1 MAPEKKRKS
10 AGVRKP
16 ARRRTAT
23 PQVEA
28 PSLYRISKFIESIL
42 DFRQL
47 LRRIME
53 ESETLVGAEASSIL
67 VYDEETKEFF
77 FEVALGEKGEKVKEV
92 RLKLGRGIAGKAA
105 MEKKTI
111 NVADVRKSDL
121 WDATAD
127 ATSGFKTGSLLAVP
141 MFWRGHLVGVIEVLN
156 KKGGG
161 VFTEEDS
168 RTMEIIAT
176 QAALCIQNARL
187 FEENLRAARMA
198 AIGRVIVELAHDV
211 KNILQGFESGITL
224 LDLGLQQKALPMIQK
239 GSTILQKSK
248 VRISSLVMNM
258 LTYSREK
265 KPSFRLCDVNEVVE
279 SVASLMEA
287 RSKEAGILLE
297 RDLAGNVKEAR
308 IDPDGIYRVVLNL
321 VSNALEALEK
331 TEGKITLRTRRNA
344 RKKKLEIDV
353 EDNGPGIPE
362 EKVTKVFDLFYTSK
376 GKGTGLGLAV
386 CRKIVEAH
394 GGEIKVDSKQGK
406 GTTFKISL
414 PVD

>member
-1 MAPEKKRKS
+1 MALKKNRRLTNVHG
-10 AGVRKP
+10 AV
-16 ARRRTAT
+16 RRRTGS
-23 PQVEA
+23 PQA
-28 PSLYRISKFIESIL
+28 QSPSLYRISKFIESIL

-47 LRRIME
+47 LQRIME

-67 VYDEETKEFF
+67 VYDEKAKEFF
-77 FEVALGEKGEKVKEV
+77 FEVALGEKGKEVKEV
-92 RLKLGRGIAGKAA
+92 RLKLDQGIAGKAA

-111 NVADVRKSDL
+111 NIPDVRKSDL

-127 ATSGFKTGSLLAVP
+127 ATSGFKTKSLMAVP
-141 MFWRGHLVGVIEVLN
+141 MFWQGKLVGVIEVLN
-156 KKGGG
+156 KNGGG
-161 VFTEEDS
+161 AFTQEDS
-168 RTMEIIAT
+168 QTMAIIAS
-176 QAALCIQNARL
+176 QAALCIQNAKL

-198 AIGRVIVELAHDV
+198 AIGQVIVELAHDV
-211 KNILQGFESGITL
+211 KNILQGFESGITM
-224 LDLGLQQKALPMIQK
+224 LDMGIEKNALPMIEK

-248 VRISSLVMNM
+248 VKISNLVMNM

-279 SVASLMEA
+279 NVAFLMEA
-287 RSKEAGILLE
+287 RSKAADILLE
-297 RDLAGNVKEAR
+297 RDLGRNVKKLR

-321 VSNALEALEK
+321 VSNAIDALEK
-331 TEGKITLRTRRNA
+331 TKGKITLRTRYNIK
-344 RKKKLEIDV
+344 KKKLEIDV

-362 EKVTKVFDLFYTSK
+362 AKVTHIFDLFYTSK

-386 CRKIVEAH
+386 CKKIVDAH

-414 PVD
+414 PID